1 MYKDYYHCNIELMC
15 NHKIVTLN
23 YHIITVLCNET
34 IVTMGYCV
42 FTTYGHLIL
51 FYQTVVKLKWI
62 VIAMM
67 PWSTE
72 HIDTGYLWN
81 ICRLLPC
88 TDIVQSGYRDVL
100 WFNTYSL
107 KINSWGLHLFK
118 KIFPC
123 QHFHTT
129 HLGERTRT

>member
-1 MYKDYYHCNIELMC
+1 MC

-88 TDIVQSGYRDVL
+88 TDIVHSGYRDVL

-118 KIFPC
+118 KKSSLANIFI
-123 QHFHTT
+123 Q
-129 HLGERTRT
+129 RTLANALELSYSKMLDR

>member
-1 MYKDYYHCNIELMC
+1 MC

-88 TDIVQSGYRDVL
+88 TDIVHSGYDLTHTPWKLILEVCI
-100 WFNTYSL
+100 SL
-107 KINSWGLHLFK
+107 KKSSLAN
-118 KIFPC
+118 IFI
-123 QHFHTT
+123 QHT
-129 HLGERTRT
+129 LANALELSYSKMLDR